1 MLIRCEKSEHITV
14 VTLETKVHM
23 TVRSSTVGL
32 YSCTTWPREHVVI
45 LSSLNVS
52 TAIRIFNEHKIM
64 QQHFINILTLHCYP
78 RRIVGFKCSK
88 E

>member
-1 MLIRCEKSEHITV
+1 MLIRCKKSEHIID

-23 TVRSSTVGL
+23 KVRSSTVGL
-32 YSCTTWPREHVVI
+32 YSCTTWPRDHVVV
-45 LSSLNVS
+45 LSSLNDF

-78 RRIVGFKCSK
+78 WRIVGFKCS
-88 E
+88 EE